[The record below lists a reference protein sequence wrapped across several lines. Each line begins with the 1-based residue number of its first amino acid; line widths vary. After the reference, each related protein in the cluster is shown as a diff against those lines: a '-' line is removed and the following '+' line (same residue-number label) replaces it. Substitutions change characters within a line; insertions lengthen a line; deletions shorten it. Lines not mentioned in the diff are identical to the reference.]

1 MNQVLEQNHD
11 NPFTESPSS
20 LPQAWEDLRQ
30 QVADGLHSAHS
41 RINGNTAKNLESAS
55 FLYALIELL
64 SENGLISIEA
74 LDERKIEVFKRLKKR
89 FEKERMGVILQNPQ
103 PDKYTFDRAAQI
115 DCENRV
121 HLCKASCCRLP
132 FALSEQ
138 DLEERVIRWNLA
150 IPYMIEHGDDGY
162 CVHLDRCKGCSV
174 YEQRPVPCRGYD
186 CRNDKRIWLD
196 FQKRIPNPIVERE
209 DWLELVSE
217 ESVG

>member
-1 MNQVLEQNHD
+1 MNHALTQDHASA
-11 NPFTESPSS
+11 FTESPSS
-20 LPQAWEDLRQ
+20 LPKEWESLRQ
-30 QVADGLHSAHS
+30 KVADGLHSTHCRA
-41 RINGNTAKNLESAS
+41 NGNTAKNLEMAS

-64 SENGLISIEA
+64 SENDLISIET
-74 LDERKIEVFKRLKKR
+74 LDKRKIEVFKRMKKR
-89 FEKERMGVILQNPQ
+89 YENERMGVILQNPQ

-150 IPYMIEHGDDGY
+150 IPYMIEHDDDGY
-162 CVHLDRCKGCSV
+162 CVHMDRCKGCTV

-186 CRNDKRIWLD
+186 CRNDKRIWQD
-196 FQKRIPNPIVERE
+196 FEKRIPNPIVERE

-217 ESVG
+217 DK